1 MRYCSKCGNQVNGEE
16 QKFCSKC
23 GAELQSN
30 FVIQENVYD
39 NLNTTKQDFSMKWYK
54 FLIYFAL
61 FLGAFLN
68 ACMAICY
75 LNGDIYS
82 VQTNGRVMAEM
93 VYGMYGNSL
102 KVWDGFYGVLLIC
115 VAVFGIVTRHGLARY
130 RANAPKCVYALYIA
144 GGAASLIYNIG
155 VLFITN
161 ATGVLNA
168 AFWFSEVVTAI
179 FVFANYK
186 YFSKRAELFMN

>member
-23 GAELQSN
+23 GAELQSD
-30 FVIQENVYD
+30 FVIQENVYN
-39 NLNTTKQDFSMKWYK
+39 NLTTTKKDFSMKWYK

-68 ACMAICY
+68 ACMAINY
-75 LNGDIYS
+75 LNGDIYF
-82 VQTNGRVMAEM
+82 VQTNGRATAEM
-93 VYGMYGNSL
+93 VYGMYGTAL
-102 KVWDGFYGVLLIC
+102 QVWDIFYGVLLLC
-115 VAVFGIVTRHGLARY
+115 VAAFGIVTRHRLARY

-161 ATGVLNA
+161 VTGVLNA
-168 AFWFSEVVTAI
+168 AFWFSEVVTAM
-179 FVFANYK
+179 FVVANYK
-186 YFSKRAELFMN
+186 YFSKRAELFTD